1 MAQALH
7 VANGDTVNSKL
18 QGKGN
23 RIEGLLSGN
32 ASDEKIVEDA
42 YLSGL
47 ARYPTDQERKALLVA
62 LAGAKDNR
70 REAIEDLYW
79 SILSSKGF
87 QFNH

>member
-1 MAQALH
+1 MQ
-7 VANGDTVNSKL
+7 
-18 QGKGN
+18 GN
-23 RIEGLLSGN
+23 RIEGLLSSK

-47 ARYPTDQERKALLVA
+47 ARYPSAEEKKAILGA
-62 LAGAKDNR
+62 LGQAKENR

-79 SILSSKGF
+79 SVLSSKGF